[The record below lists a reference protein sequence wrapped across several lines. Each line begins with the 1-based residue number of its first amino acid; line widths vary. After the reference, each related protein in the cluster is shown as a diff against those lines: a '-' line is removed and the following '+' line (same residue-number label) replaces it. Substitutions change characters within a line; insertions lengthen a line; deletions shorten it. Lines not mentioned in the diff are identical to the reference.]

1 MEVLNCIRKNK
12 ELYLLLMNFIET
24 DDDQDQEFHNFLAF
38 IEKQSILA
46 DKQRISDLFRIISS
60 IESNYHRFPDFI
72 SKLNKF
78 FN

>member
-1 MEVLNCIRKNK
+1 MINKFGKSIGNQLLQSRK
-12 ELYLLLMNFIET
+12 YLISPNV
-24 DDDQDQEFHNFLAF
+24 QPHNFHSFFDF
-38 IEKQSILA
+38 IKSNNSQ
-46 DKQRISDLFRIISS
+46 QISDLFRIISS